1 MGSGLWSDLVELVE
15 EVVNEE
21 LGSGKL
27 DSGEYLNLDKFLGIF
42 LGWWRLRLL
51 EEWDKN
57 FYKFM
62 K

>member
-42 LGWWRLRLL
+42 LGW
-51 EEWDKN
+51 
-57 FYKFM
+57 
-62 K
+62 